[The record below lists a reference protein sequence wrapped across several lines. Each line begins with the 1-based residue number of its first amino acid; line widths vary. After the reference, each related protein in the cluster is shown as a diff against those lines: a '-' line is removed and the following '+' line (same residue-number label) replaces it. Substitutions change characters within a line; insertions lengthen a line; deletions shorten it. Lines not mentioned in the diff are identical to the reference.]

1 MTIDFIRVKKH
12 THFLDPRKNFQETV
26 IESEIRLDPLT
37 KATGRIAHFSDLD
50 FPSVD
55 VAELSNRS
63 LAGGFCPFCPENVET
78 VTPKFPT
85 NLSVEGRFHQG
96 EAVVFPNLSPYDAHS
111 AVTVVSRNHLVPMQ
125 DLMPMRLTD
134 AIEASIAYFRAVN
147 QQEKH
152 LGYGLINWNYF
163 PMAGASLL
171 HPHLQVFATDTPGNY
186 LRAEIEASRAYRQDT
201 GQSFWADFLDEEKR
215 LNERYLGDTGN
226 VSWVVNFVPFG
237 FIFDVTAVFRE
248 KFSVLDL
255 SHEDVVSFS
264 KGFQPVLRYMQDH
277 HIYSFNLALYP
288 SATPEDDVWVHAR
301 ISARGSFNSALHAT
315 DVGAIRHMYNEPFAM
330 FYPEQ
335 VAREM
340 RPLFIFS

>member
-1 MTIDFIRVKKH
+1 MTIDFIRMKKH

-26 IESEIRLDPLT
+26 IESEIRVDPLT
-37 KATGRIAHFSDLD
+37 QSTGRIAHFSKLD
-50 FPSVD
+50 FPAID
-55 VAELSNRS
+55 VEELSKQS
-63 LAGGFCPFCPENVET
+63 LAGGFCPFCPNNVES
-78 VTPKFPT
+78 VTPKFPSDIT
-85 NLSVEGRFHQG
+85 KQGRFRQG

-125 DLMPMRLTD
+125 DLTATRLTD
-134 AIEASIAYFRAVN
+134 ALEASIQYFRAVH
-147 QQEKH
+147 QRDKH

-186 LRAEIEASRAYRQDT
+186 LKLEIEGSRAYRQQT
-201 GQSFWADFLDEEKR
+201 GRSFWEDFLAEEKR
-215 LNERYLGDTGN
+215 LNERYLGDTGS
-226 VSWVVNFVPFG
+226 VSWVVNFIPFG

-248 KFSVLDL
+248 RLTVLDL
-255 SHEDVVSFS
+255 THDDVFSFAQ
-264 KGFQPVLRYMQDH
+264 GMQPVLRYMQDH

-301 ISARGSFNSALHAT
+301 ISARGSFNPAVHAA

-335 VAREM
+335 VAEEM
-340 RPLFIFS
+340 RPLFF